1 MDNTIKINNKKYA
14 DFADALA
21 DPLFHFDSWLAK
33 LNSSDEE
40 EMKATFEELKENYDT
55 YDEAFPSY
63 KEGGLK
69 QMYAAFAAGFN
80 SANRVWMTLTE
91 DIEKSSDSTAT
102 TETTENL

>member
-1 MDNTIKINNKKYA
+1 MDNTIKINDREYA
-14 DFADALA
+14 GFEDALA

-33 LNSSDEE
+33 LYSPDEE

-55 YDEAFPSY
+55 YDKAFPSY
-63 KEGGLK
+63 KEGALK

-80 SANRVWMTLTE
+80 SANRLWMTLTE
-91 DIEKSSDSTAT
+91 DMEKSSDSTAT